1 MDDKGIGMTNQLNRK
16 PLGNFFIKKSLQIR
30 LILKIVLSVII
41 ATFICSGTLL
51 LVYYLTYKSV
61 LLYQMDRMTNLSKEN
76 IIFII
81 LPSLLISGLVNFL
94 LAVGI
99 GLYASR
105 KYAVPVYKLENWA
118 KLLTDGK
125 ITAKIQFREKGE
137 LKELTDFCN
146 TLSDDLLKK
155 LLELKKLTEKLDVAP
170 KDATTLAGIKNI
182 LNSFELEANT
192 IEIHTT
198 CYTISPSKPEEKQ

>member
-1 MDDKGIGMTNQLNRK
+1 MKNQASRK
-16 PLGNFFIKKSLQIR
+16 PVGNFFIKKPLQMR
-30 LILKIVLSVII
+30 LILKIVISVII

-61 LLYQMDRMTNLSKEN
+61 LLYQMDRMANLTKEN
-76 IIFII
+76 IISII
-81 LPSLLISGLVNFL
+81 LPSLLISAIVNFI

-137 LKELTDFCN
+137 MKELTDFCN
-146 TLSDDLLKK
+146 RLSEDLLKK
-155 LLELKKLTEKLDVAP
+155 LLDFKKLSETLEVTEKNEAALT
-170 KDATTLAGIKNI
+170 KMKKI
-182 LNSFELEANT
+182 LGTFELEAST

-198 CYTISPSKPEEKQ
+198 CYTISPTAPPEKK